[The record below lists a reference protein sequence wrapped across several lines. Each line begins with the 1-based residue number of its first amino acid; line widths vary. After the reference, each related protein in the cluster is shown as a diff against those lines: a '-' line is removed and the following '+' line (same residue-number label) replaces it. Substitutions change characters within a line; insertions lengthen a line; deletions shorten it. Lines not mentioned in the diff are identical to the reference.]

1 MSPNRPAA
9 VPDGHHAEARV
20 AALFK
25 DAGWHVEQQPDSGPL
40 RPDLILRKGRHR
52 FAAEVKSAS
61 ESRSDRVIPLLAD
74 AILRS
79 RAYAQA
85 CPGHRALAILQVPA
99 GSHQL
104 LRQVEEYVGRFAP
117 DQAVGVVAGDGLV
130 RFWNAELRGLNAEPE
145 FARGGLLR
153 APGRVPN
160 MFSDLNQWLL
170 KVLLAPEIPEP
181 LLGAP
186 RGRYR
191 NVSELAAAANVSVM
205 SAFRFADLLRSQG
218 FLDDSVGHLK
228 LVRRDALFERW
239 QSAGRLQLPQELP
252 MRFVLRGDSRKQFR
266 AFLKHADAIA
276 ALFAAADA
284 LGLGFVSGAPA
295 YAYVRHLNPRSP
307 SAWKGLA
314 RAQPGEM
321 PDVILRQPASPQCV
335 FRGVVQADDVPVC
348 DVLQVWLDVSGH
360 PSRGAEQAQFIER
373 NVLGAVLRGEA

>member
-1 MSPNRPAA
+1 MEPKRRKPSQDSHR
-9 VPDGHHAEARV
+9 AEARV
-20 AALFK
+20 AALFE
-25 DAGWHVEQQPDSGPL
+25 DAGWHVERQPSAGPLQPDL
-40 RPDLILRKGRHR
+40 LLVKGRQR
-52 FAAEVKSAS
+52 FVAAVKVAS

-79 RAYAQA
+79 RAYAHA

-99 GSHQL
+99 GSHQM
-104 LRQVEEYVGRFAP
+104 LRQVEEYVGHYAA

-130 RFWNAELRGLNAEPE
+130 RFWNAKLQDLNVEPE
-145 FARGGLLR
+145 LVRGGPLR

-191 NVSELAAAANVSVM
+191 NVSELAAAADVSVM
-205 SAFRFADLLRSQG
+205 SAFRFAELLRSQG
-218 FLDDSVGHLK
+218 FLDDSAGHLQ
-228 LVRRDALFERW
+228 LVRRDALFDRW
-239 QSAGRLQLPQELP
+239 QSAARLQLPRELP
-252 MRFVLRGDSRKQFR
+252 MRLVLLGDRGKQLR
-266 AFLKHADAIA
+266 AFLEHADACA

-284 LGLGFVSGAPA
+284 LGMGFVGGVPA
-295 YAYVRHLNPRSP
+295 YAYVRHLNPQSP
-307 SAWKGLA
+307 GAWKGLA
-314 RAQPGEM
+314 RVQPGEM
-321 PDVILRQPASPQCV
+321 PDVILRQPAAPQSV
-335 FRGVVQADDVPVC
+335 FRGAVRAHGVPVC

-373 NVLGAVLRGEA
+373 KVFGAVLRGEA